1 MSTVLV
7 AGWWAAWQQQLVLSG
22 NQHGI
27 KPDLEERKNGE
38 REREREREREE
49 SPGIEEGGR
58 SPSNSPILAKEPF
71 SLKKDKNFF
80 P

>member
-1 MSTVLV
+1 MAAAISLV
-7 AGWWAAWQQQLVLSG
+7 RQSAWDQAGLGGKKEW
-22 NQHGI
+22 
-27 KPDLEERKNGE
+27 
-38 REREREREREE
+38 REREREREREKE